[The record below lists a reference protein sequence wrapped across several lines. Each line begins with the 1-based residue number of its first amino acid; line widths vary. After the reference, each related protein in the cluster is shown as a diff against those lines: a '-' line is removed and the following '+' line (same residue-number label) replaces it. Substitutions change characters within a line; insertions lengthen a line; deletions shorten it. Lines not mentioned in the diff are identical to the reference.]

1 MAIFQ
6 ALCAGLGLSA
16 ACGLRVFL
24 PLFVAAIATRAGALL
39 VGPEF
44 TWLGSNAAIVLFGTA
59 TVVEIVGFLVPWVD
73 HVLDLLAAPLAA
85 VAGAILMTS
94 QLVSL
99 APAGEGAEAMPLLHP
114 AVAWS
119 LGIIVGASAASGV
132 EAASIAGR
140 LSSSVLT
147 IGWLNPIYG
156 MFETGLALVFSL
168 ITIWLP
174 LLAGIVVLM
183 FLPLLLLAVWRIL
196 AWRSKQRRA
205 HEEKLRQARERIAQ
219 AMSHHSDRMADRLA
233 TDRVG
238 GASAGHSPDGSPGA
252 GPSA

>member
-24 PLFVAAIATRAGALL
+24 PLFIAAIATRAGVLA
-39 VGPEF
+39 VGTPFE
-44 TWLGSNAAIVLFGTA
+44 WLGSNASIVLFGTA

-73 HVLDLLAAPLAA
+73 HALDLLAAPLAA
-85 VAGAILMTS
+85 VAGAVLMTS
-94 QLVSL
+94 QLVTL
-99 APAGEGAEAMPLLHP
+99 APAAEGAAAAPLLHP

-119 LGIIVGASAASGV
+119 LGIIIGASAASGV

-156 MFETGLALVFSL
+156 MLETALALVCTL
-168 ITIWLP
+168 VTIWLP
-174 LLAGIVVLM
+174 MLAGLVVLM
-183 FLPLLLLAVWRIL
+183 FLPVLLIAVWRIL

-205 HEEKLRQARERIAQ
+205 HEEKLQHARERIAQ
-219 AMSHHSDRMADRLA
+219 AMTHHAERMAADR
-233 TDRVG
+233 G
-238 GASAGHSPDGSPGA
+238 GAGHVPDGGPGA
-252 GPSA
+252 GPVA

>member
-24 PLFVAAIATRAGALL
+24 PLFVAAVATRAGFLS
-39 VGPEF
+39 VGPQFE
-44 TWLGSNAAIVLFGTA
+44 WLGSTPAVVLFGTA
-59 TVVEIVGFLVPWVD
+59 TVVEVVGFLVPWVD
-73 HVLDLLAAPLAA
+73 HALDLLAAPLAA
-85 VAGAILMTS
+85 VAGALLMTS
-94 QLVSL
+94 QMVMLV
-99 APAGEGAEAMPLLHP
+99 PGADGAAATPLIHP

-119 LGIIVGASAASGV
+119 LGIIVGATAASGV

-156 MFETGLALVFSL
+156 MVETGLALLVT
-168 ITIWLP
+168 IVTIWLP
-174 LLAGIVVLM
+174 ILAGMVVLLL
-183 FLPLLLLAVWRIL
+183 LPILLLAVWRIL

-205 HEEKLRQARERIAQ
+205 HEEKLRHARERIAQ
-219 AMSHHSDRMADRLA
+219 AMSHHAERMA
-233 TDRVG
+233 
-238 GASAGHSPDGSPGA
+238 AGHV
-252 GPSA
+252 GPSAAGHAPEAGPGPGPAA